1 MASSY
6 VPALSPP
13 LMSSSGLRTTKGDVR
28 IHLHA
33 RRAEGG
39 GGVRRGAEG
48 VRMCVC
54 VCGGGGDEGGGGG
67 RHVMKRPSVEL
78 SSFGGVMSHSACSHR
93 VPTAPPVALR
103 TRTSSSYTQPVCRP
117 HGMST
122 SPERT
127 MYP

>member
-54 VCGGGGDEGGGGG
+54 VCGGGGMREGAGGG
-67 RHVMKRPSVEL
+67 
-78 SSFGGVMSHSACSHR
+78 
-93 VPTAPPVALR
+93 T
-103 TRTSSSYTQPVCRP
+103 
-117 HGMST
+117 
-122 SPERT
+122 
-127 MYP
+127 